1 MMFKKPDQM
10 GHFFMGTYNFFMS
23 NASWTVRDLR
33 RALSS
38 GAIKPTDLAEQALA
52 RANQNPSKNTYLW
65 QDAGWTRAEAMR
77 AEKAPR
83 GSDGPFGDGRSALWG
98 LPVSVKDCFDLAG
111 APTSCGTSFYRD
123 LKGNAEQDSWVVEQL
138 RNAGAVITGKTHIH
152 PLTYGITGEN
162 PDFGDC
168 LLPGDPGALTGGS
181 SSGAVAS
188 VLEGSAVAAIGTDT
202 GGSVRVP
209 ASLGRLAGYRAT
221 LGRGDWSGGAH
232 LAESFDTL
240 GWLFRDL
247 EDAPLLTGIYAP
259 GLQAPELQ
267 FARFAVVADS
277 FFHDCEP
284 QVLAAFRSTIRE
296 LEALGLQASTIDPD
310 WWSESRGIFARIQA
324 WEAARLHA
332 GYFDNFQPAIRERLE
347 MGARITPAEIAALR
361 QRHAEFNARMDDLF
375 AAHQL
380 IMLPCAPVSRLA
392 AGADHSQ
399 TRAHLLRYTTP
410 FSLAGVPVV
419 AIPCSAGGMQVAAQ
433 RGLDEPL
440 AQLAARIGEQ
450 RKLNRQAR

>member
-1 MMFKKPDQM
+1 MFRNPYNL
-10 GHFFMGTYNFFMS
+10 FMAT
-23 NASWTVRDLR
+23 ASWTVHELR
-33 RALSS
+33 RALAS
-38 GAIKPTDLAEQALA
+38 GTLTPTELAEQALA
-52 RANQNPSKNTYLW
+52 RSNRNPSHNTYLW
-65 QDAGWTRAEAMR
+65 QDLAWTRNEAKR
-77 AEKAPR
+77 AEDMPR
-83 GSDGPFGDGRSALWG
+83 GSGGPFDDGRSALWG
-98 LPVSVKDCFDLAG
+98 LPVSIKDCLDLGG
-111 APTSCGTSFYRD
+111 APTSCGTVFYRN
-123 LKGNAEQDSWVVEQL
+123 LNGKAVHDSWVAGQL
-138 RNAGAVITGKTHIH
+138 RAAGAVIIGKTHVH

-209 ASLGRLAGYRAT
+209 AALSGLAGYRST
-221 LGRGDWSGGAH
+221 LGRGNWSGGAH

-247 EDAPLLTGIYAP
+247 EDAPLLAGFYAP
-259 GLQAPELQ
+259 DVSVPATT
-267 FARFAVVADS
+267 FTRFAVIADS
-277 FFHDCEP
+277 FLYDCEP
-284 QVLAAFRSTIRE
+284 QIVASFRSAIHE
-296 LEALGLQASTIDPD
+296 LESFGLEARTIDPE
-310 WWSESRGIFARIQA
+310 WWSESRDIFAGIQA

-332 GYFDNFQPAIRERLE
+332 GNFDRFGPAIRERFE
-347 MGARITPAEIAALR
+347 MGARITPSEIAALR
-361 QRHAEFNARMDDLF
+361 QRHSEFNARMDDLF

-380 IMLPCAPVSRLA
+380 IMFPCAPVARLA

-419 AIPCSAGGMQVAAQ
+419 AVPYSTGGMQIAAQ
-433 RGLDEPL
+433 RGSDEAL
-440 AQLAARIGEQ
+440 VHLAAQLGAQ
-450 RKLNRQAR
+450 RKSNAPSYSPNSAQ